1 MNNNNNN
8 NNNNMNPTNKNDS
21 NHPAATTGM
30 GVNPT
35 IINNYYYNKNNNG
48 GNNRRN
54 NRGNNGR
61 NRNNNN
67 QSKNQQKNKQNN
79 VIKINK
85 VNNTNDQPF
94 KPNYENNQHIIL
106 RSTNNP
112 NNMRIIPIT
121 QNMSPFA
128 IHSSILKSFMEKNKL
143 LGGPENNKVD
153 GNKTNTTIK
162 TMEEIEKELEF
173 VELKD
178 INTLDDLIRVGEEF
192 DIKDKRRYSI
202 DMNRL
207 KNIIKPLKELKNV
220 IGMESV
226 KKNIFEQLIFLLQE
240 LNDSNMMHTVIDGPP
255 GVGKTLLGKIL
266 AKIYCKLKF
275 LKGNEKEKENEE
287 INDIASHLMNL
298 LNPMMNKPPEGG
310 QRNEVG
316 SGGDGGG
323 GGGGCCN
330 EEETEEQKK
339 KREKKEELEDEVKFK
354 VVRRSDLIGQYVGS
368 TAIKT
373 QKAIDSAIGGV
384 LFIDEVYALGTGV
397 EKHDT
402 FAKEAIDCINQNL
415 SENGD
420 KFICIV
426 AGYPEEIEKCF
437 FSQNVGLKR
446 RFPFKY
452 SIEKYNSCELS
463 QILEFKIKEI
473 GWKLDESLQLKQIE
487 KFIEKNKDKFKNFG
501 GDIDNLLLNI
511 KIKHSLRIFG
521 KNPNMKKKVIMED
534 ITNGYEE
541 FIKTKKNEGIPQFV
555 KDMYV

>member
-8 NNNNMNPTNKNDS
+8 NNNNMNSSNKNDS
-21 NHPAATTGM
+21 NSGM

-35 IINNYYYNKNNNG
+35 IINNYYYNKNGNRNSGNKNG
-48 GNNRRN
+48 GNRNRN
-54 NRGNNGR
+54 R

-67 QSKNQQKNKQNN
+67 QNKNQ
-79 VIKINK
+79 IINK
-85 VNNTNDQPF
+85 PVPTTAPST
-94 KPNYENNQHIIL
+94 ENNQHIII

-112 NNMRIIPIT
+112 ANMRIIPIT
-121 QNMSPFA
+121 QTMSPFA
-128 IHSSILKSFMEKNKL
+128 IHSSILKSFIEKNKSL
-143 LGGPENNKVD
+143 SQDPNKKEEVVT
-153 GNKTNTTIK
+153 GIK

-178 INTLDDLIRVGEEF
+178 INTLDDLIKIGEEF

-202 DMNRL
+202 DMHRL

-240 LNDSNMMHTVIDGPP
+240 LNDNNMMHTVIDGPP
-255 GVGKTLLGKIL
+255 GVGKTLLGRIL

-275 LKGNEKEKENEE
+275 LKGTENEKENQE

-298 LNPMMNKPPEGG
+298 LNPIGMKPPTS
-310 QRNEVG
+310 NF
-316 SGGDGGG
+316 GGG
-323 GGGGCCN
+323 GDIKMGGGIGGGVGGECN
-330 EEETEEQKK
+330 DCDDENEIKK
-339 KREKKEELEDEVKFK
+339 KKEELEDDVKFK
-354 VVRRSDLIGQYVGS
+354 IVRRSDLIGQYVGS

-373 QKAIDSAIGGV
+373 QKVIDAALGGV
-384 LFIDEVYALGTGV
+384 LFIDEVYSLGTGV

-415 SENGD
+415 SEHGD
-420 KFICIV
+420 KFICII
-426 AGYPEEIEKCF
+426 AGYPDEIEKCF
-437 FSQNVGLKR
+437 FSQNAGLKR

-452 SIEKYNSCELS
+452 SIEKYNPGELA
-463 QILEFKIKEI
+463 QILEFKIKDI
-473 GWKLDESLQLKQIE
+473 KWKLNENLQLKEIE
-487 KFIEKNKDKFKNFG
+487 KFIEKNKENFKSFG

-521 KNPNMKKKVIMED
+521 KNPALKKVVTMED
-534 ITNGYEE
+534 IRNGYDEYV
-541 FIKTKKNEGIPQFV
+541 KLKKNEGMPDFMKHMFV
-555 KDMYV
+555 

>member
-1 MNNNNNN
+1 MNNNKNN
-8 NNNNMNPTNKNDS
+8 NNNNMNPNNKNDS
-21 NHPAATTGM
+21 NNMSANSGM
-30 GVNPT
+30 GLNPT
-35 IINNYYYNKNNNG
+35 IINNYYYNKNNGTNNG
-48 GNNRRN
+48 GNKNRNRN
-54 NRGNNGR
+54 R
-61 NRNNNN
+61 NRNNQNN
-67 QSKNQQKNKQNN
+67 HNKQNH
-79 VIKINK
+79 NK
-85 VNNTNDQPF
+85 QHYTQPVNQTTTNSST
-94 KPNYENNQHIIL
+94 ENNQHIIL
-106 RSTNNP
+106 RSTQNP
-112 NNMRIIPIT
+112 SNMRIIPIS

-143 LGGPENNKVD
+143 LGGPENKKID
-153 GNKTNTTIK
+153 DNKTVK

-178 INTLDDLIRVGEEF
+178 INTLDDLIRIGEEF
-192 DIKDKRRYSI
+192 NIKDKRRYSI

-240 LNDSNMMHTVIDGPP
+240 LNDNNMMHTVIDGPP

-275 LKGNEKEKENEE
+275 LKGNEKEKENQE

-298 LNPMMNKPPEGG
+298 LNPPSSKLFDTKMGSDGN
-310 QRNEVG
+310 NECK
-316 SGGDGGG
+316 D
-323 GGGGCCN
+323 CDEDEN
-330 EEETEEQKK
+330 TIKK
-339 KREKKEELEDEVKFK
+339 KKENDEDEVKFK

-373 QKAIDSAIGGV
+373 QKAIDAALGGV

-420 KFICIV
+420 KFICII
-426 AGYPEEIEKCF
+426 AGYPDEIEKCF
-437 FSQNVGLKR
+437 FSQNAGLKR

-452 SIEKYNSCELS
+452 SIEKYNSAELAK
-463 QILEFKIKEI
+463 ILEFKINEI
-473 GWKLDESLQLKQIE
+473 GWKIDESLQLKQIE
-487 KFIEKNKDKFKNFG
+487 KFIEKNKDKFRNFG

-521 KNPNMKKKVIMED
+521 KNPEMKKKVVMED

>member
-1 MNNNNNN
+1 MNQQQKISENNN
-8 NNNNMNPTNKNDS
+8 TS
-21 NHPAATTGM
+21 G
-30 GVNPT
+30 
-35 IINNYYYNKNNNG
+35 
-48 GNNRRN
+48 
-54 NRGNNGR
+54 
-61 NRNNNN
+61 
-67 QSKNQQKNKQNN
+67 
-79 VIKINK
+79 
-85 VNNTNDQPF
+85 NTNE
-94 KPNYENNQHIIL
+94 NENNQHIIL
-106 RSTNNP
+106 RSTHNP
-112 NNMRIIPIT
+112 SNMRIIPVS
-121 QNMSPFA
+121 QKMSPFA

-143 LGGPENNKVD
+143 GGLGSSDNKKIESTS
-153 GNKTNTTIK
+153 GIK

-178 INTLDDLIRVGEEF
+178 INTLDDLIRIGEEF

-226 KKNIFEQLIFLLQE
+226 KKSIFEQLIFLLQE

-255 GVGKTLLGKIL
+255 GVGKTLLGRIL

-275 LKGNEKEKENEE
+275 LKGNEKDKENEE

-298 LNPMMNKPPEGG
+298 LNPSMNKPNETRNGIGEDGAEG
-310 QRNEVG
+310 ECK
-316 SGGDGGG
+316 D
-323 GGGGCCN
+323 CDDD
-330 EEETEEQKK
+330 ETEKK
-339 KREKKEELEDEVKFK
+339 KKEKKEEEEEVKFK
-354 VVRRSDLIGQYVGS
+354 IVRRSDLIGQYVGS

-373 QKAIDSAIGGV
+373 QRAIDSALGGV
-384 LFIDEVYALGTGV
+384 LFIDEVYSLGTGV

-420 KFICIV
+420 KFICII
-426 AGYPEEIEKCF
+426 AGYPEEIDKCF
-437 FSQNVGLKR
+437 FSQNAGLKR

-452 SIEKYNSCELS
+452 SIEKYNSEELS
-463 QILEFKIKEI
+463 KILEFKINEI
-473 GWKLDESLQLKQIE
+473 GWKIDDNLKLKEIQ

-521 KNPNMKKKVIMED
+521 KNPAIKKKVIMED

-555 KDMYV
+555 KDMYC

>member
-8 NNNNMNPTNKNDS
+8 NNNNMNSSNKNDLS
-21 NHPAATTGM
+21 SGM

-35 IINNYYYNKNNNG
+35 IINNYYYNKNGGNRNG
-48 GNNRRN
+48 GGGGGGGNR
-54 NRGNNGR
+54 NRGRNR
-61 NRNNNN
+61 NRNNNQNKNNKNN
-67 QSKNQQKNKQNN
+67 QNM
-79 VIKINK
+79 
-85 VNNTNDQPF
+85 NTNKSVPTTG
-94 KPNYENNQHIIL
+94 PSTENNQHIII

-112 NNMRIIPIT
+112 ANMRIIPIT
-121 QNMSPFA
+121 QTMSPFA
-128 IHSSILKSFMEKNKL
+128 IHSSILKSFMEKNKN
-143 LGGPENNKVD
+143 LGSGQHTTEKEGVLKV
-153 GNKTNTTIK
+153 K

-178 INTLDDLIRVGEEF
+178 INTLDDLIRIGEEF

-240 LNDSNMMHTVIDGPP
+240 LNDNNMMHTVIDGPP
-255 GVGKTLLGKIL
+255 GVGKTLLGRIL

-275 LKGNEKEKENEE
+275 LKGNENEKENQE

-298 LNPMMNKPPEGG
+298 LNPNVMKPPTSGIGG
-310 QRNEVG
+310 G
-316 SGGDGGG
+316 IGIGGGDMKMGGG
-323 GGGGCCN
+323 GECKSYDDDDD
-330 EEETEEQKK
+330 EVKK
-339 KREKKEELEDEVKFK
+339 KKEEVEDDVKFK
-354 VVRRSDLIGQYVGS
+354 IVRRSDLIGQYVGS

-373 QKAIDSAIGGV
+373 QKAIDSALGGV
-384 LFIDEVYALGTGV
+384 LFIDEVYSLGTGV

-426 AGYPEEIEKCF
+426 AGYPDEIEKCF
-437 FSQNVGLKR
+437 FSQNAGLKR

-452 SIEKYNSCELS
+452 SIEKYNSSELS
-463 QILEFKIKEI
+463 QILEFKIKDI
-473 GWKLDESLQLKQIE
+473 KWKLDENLQLKEIE
-487 KFIEKNKDKFKNFG
+487 KFIEKNKDNFKNFG

-521 KNPNMKKKVIMED
+521 KNPALKKIVTMED
-534 ITNGYEE
+534 IKSGYDEYVK
-541 FIKTKKNEGIPQFV
+541 IKKNEGMPDFMKQMFI
-555 KDMYV
+555 

>member
-1 MNNNNNN
+1 
-8 NNNNMNPTNKNDS
+8 MNPTNKNQN
-21 NHPAATTGM
+21 NHVNSGTGL
-30 GVNPT
+30 NPT
-35 IINNYYYNKNNNG
+35 IINNYYYNQN
-48 GNNRRN
+48 
-54 NRGNNGR
+54 R

-67 QSKNQQKNKQNN
+67 NKNRNRNNNNNKQK
-79 VIKINK
+79 KIIPSNLNK
-85 VNNTNDQPF
+85 NDQS
-94 KPNYENNQHIIL
+94 NNNQHIII
-106 RSTNNP
+106 RSSQNP
-112 NNMRIIPIT
+112 ENMRIIPIS

-128 IHSSILKSFMEKNKL
+128 IHSSILKSFMEKNNKL
-143 LGGPENNKVD
+143 LGGN
-153 GNKTNTTIK
+153 GNSNDVKSEVKTVQ
-162 TMEEIEKELEF
+162 EIEKDHIKEVEF

-178 INTLDDLIRVGEEF
+178 INNLDDLIKIGEEF

-226 KKNIFEQLIFLLQE
+226 KENIFEQLIFLLQE
-240 LNDSNMMHTVIDGPP
+240 LNDTNMMHTVIEGPP

-275 LKGNEKEKENEE
+275 LKGNEKEKENQE

-298 LNPMMNKPPEGG
+298 LNPPSSKLFDTKMDSDGN
-310 QRNEVG
+310 NECK
-316 SGGDGGG
+316 D
-323 GGGGCCN
+323 CDEDEN
-330 EEETEEQKK
+330 TIKK
-339 KREKKEELEDEVKFK
+339 KKEKKENDEDEVKFK

-373 QKAIDSAIGGV
+373 QRAIDEAIGGV
-384 LFIDEVYALGTGV
+384 LFIDEVYSLGTGV

-426 AGYPEEIEKCF
+426 AGYPAEIEKCF
-437 FSQNVGLKR
+437 FSQNAGLKR

-452 SIEKYNSCELS
+452 SIEKYNSGELS
-463 QILEFKIKEI
+463 KILEFKINSI
-473 GWKLDESLQLKQIE
+473 NWKLDENLQLKEIE
-487 KFIEKNKDKFKNFG
+487 KFIEKNKENFKNFG

-521 KNPNMKKKVIMED
+521 KNPALKKVVIMED
-534 ITNGYEE
+534 IKNGYDEYV
-541 FIKTKKNEGIPQFV
+541 KTKKDEGMPEFV
-555 KDMYV
+555 KNMFI